1 MSLQVISHSSISKC
15 DNFALVLLF
24 LDLLLYVHADLICAN
39 NAMGIFRHSEE
50 YAKLCVF
57 ADVNIHDS
65 NNKIKRCMF
74 LKFAGSVDL

>member
-1 MSLQVISHSSISKC
+1 
-15 DNFALVLLF
+15 
-24 LDLLLYVHADLICAN
+24 
-39 NAMGIFRHSEE
+39 MGIFRHSEE